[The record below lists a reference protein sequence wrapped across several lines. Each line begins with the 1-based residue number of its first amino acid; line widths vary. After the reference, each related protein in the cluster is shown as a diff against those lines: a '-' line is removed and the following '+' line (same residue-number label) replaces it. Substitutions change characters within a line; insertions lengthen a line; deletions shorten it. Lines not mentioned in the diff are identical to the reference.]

1 MEEIVEGI
9 GRSRKSERKHWS
21 RALGIVVFSLIF
33 TASHAWAAPFTG
45 AVEGFWTVNFIFDP
59 DGTLLYAPG
68 TTTSRGYTTTGGAMV
83 CHTTQ
88 MSFEIVQEPTG
99 ACSAEEIE
107 GVSVNHHHCQFEGI
121 EDIFHATGTSTG
133 CAPSSCFD
141 ENGSYQVGC
150 SITYTESV
158 TAAGGTGIAVGS
170 SGSWTTSGVVLVTQV
185 GATEPEGFLVLAG
198 TTSLEI
204 EGDFELADGSV
215 APDGAVL
222 EIPSPGTNVSGVGL
236 ISGWSCL
243 GGELEVEFSD
253 ADGVIETMT
262 VLQGAERLD
271 TEPRCGDIQNGFS
284 ATYNWSRLGAG
295 EKTARLIRNGEEV
308 ASHAFMVTAFDV
320 EFVTEAEGMCTLTDF
335 PEMGKNATFVWE
347 QSQQGLVLEAVN

>member
-1 MEEIVEGI
+1 M
-9 GRSRKSERKHWS
+9 
-21 RALGIVVFSLIF
+21 
-33 TASHAWAAPFTG
+33 
-45 AVEGFWTVNFIFDP
+45 
-59 DGTLLYAPG
+59 
-68 TTTSRGYTTTGGAMV
+68 M

-88 MSFEIVQEPTG
+88 MSFEVVQEPTG
-99 ACSAEEIE
+99 ACGAEEIE
-107 GVSVNHHHCQFEGI
+107 NVSVNHHHCQFEGT
-121 EDIFHATGTSTG
+121 EDIFHSIGTSTG
-133 CAPSSCFD
+133 CAASSCFD
-141 ENGSYQVGC
+141 ENGNSTKSVALLPTRRVSPQQGERGLQQVR
-150 SITYTESV
+150 
-158 TAAGGTGIAVGS
+158 AGVGRTR
-170 SGSWTTSGVVLVTQV
+170 GLGLVTQV
-185 GATEPEGFLVLAG
+185 GATGPEGFPLRLAG
-198 TTSLEI
+198 TTSFEL

-215 APDGAVL
+215 APDGAAL
-222 EIPSPGTNVSGVGL
+222 EIPSPGTNVSGIGL

-271 TEPRCGDIQNGFS
+271 TETECGDIDNGFS

-308 ASHAFMVTAFDV
+308 ASHTFMVTAFDT
-320 EFVTEAEGMCTLTDF
+320 EFVTEAEGMCTIADF